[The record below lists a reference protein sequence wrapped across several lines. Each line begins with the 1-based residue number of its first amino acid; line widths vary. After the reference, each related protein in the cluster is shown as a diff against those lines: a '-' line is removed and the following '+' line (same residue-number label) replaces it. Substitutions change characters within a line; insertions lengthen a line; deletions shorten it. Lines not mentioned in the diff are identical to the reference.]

1 MADQSINPLYPVP
14 RPPDA
19 LKKKKAPETRRQTRK
34 PAPEE
39 KDKEPGNRHI
49 DTYA

>member
-1 MADQSINPLYPVP
+1 MAEQSINPLYPVP

-19 LKKKKAPETRRQTRK
+19 LKKKKTPEGRRRSVK

-39 KDKEPGNRHI
+39 KDKGNGDRHI